1 MDLGLILGIILLVLA
16 AAIVVLVLLQ
26 SDSDSKLSGT
36 IAGGADTFYGKT
48 KGADKNKVLII
59 ATTVVSVV
67 FVVLVL
73 TMYLVL

>member
-26 SDSDSKLSGT
+26 SNSDSKLSGT

-48 KGADKNKVLII
+48 KGADKNKVLTIVTSDFI
-59 ATTVVSVV
+59 TLPSGAFFQVVSPI
-67 FVVLVL
+67 
-73 TMYLVL
+73 

>member
-26 SDSDSKLSGT
+26 SDSDGKLSGT

-48 KGADKNKVLII
+48 KGADKNKVLTI

>member
-1 MDLGLILGIILLVLA
+1 MGLIFGIILLVLA

-48 KGADKNKVLII
+48 KGADKNKILTI
-59 ATTVVSVV
+59 ATAVVGAV
-67 FVVLVL
+67 FAVLVL
-73 TMYLVL
+73 VMYLIL